1 MAAGRPKEAE
11 GLYWQDLARNPENGF
26 SLRGLSE
33 VYDVL
38 DQSPQAETAL
48 GRLGS
53 AWGAADTKLSTS
65 RY

>member
-1 MAAGRPKEAE
+1 VASGRAKEAE
-11 GLYWQDLARNPENGF
+11 AVYWQDLARNPENGF
-26 SLRGLSE
+26 SLRGLAE

-48 GRLGS
+48 GRLKS